1 MRWLGG
7 YRPSRLGEDAVSDR
21 DARAR
26 HMRWLLAGAGVLILL
41 AFAAYGF
48 FMQKASRSLE
58 QQLADNQAESRRA
71 VEELSVARLAL
82 DVERATRLEL
92 ERQLAD
98 INDQLKKRKAELEF
112 LKSRGAETVRQ

>member
-21 DARAR
+21 DARVR
-26 HMRWLLAGAGVLILL
+26 HKRWLLGGIGVLVLFAL
-41 AFAAYGF
+41 AAYGF
-48 FMQKASRSLE
+48 GMQKASRNLE

>member
-1 MRWLGG
+1 MKWLGG
-7 YRPSRLGEDAVSDR
+7 YRPSRLGEDAETDR

-26 HMRWLLAGAGVLILL
+26 HRRWLLAGAGVVALL
-41 AFAAYGF
+41 AFAAYSLS
-48 FMQKASRSLE
+48 MQKVSRSLE

-98 INDQLKKRKAELEF
+98 INDQLKKRKAEVEF
-112 LKSRGAETVRQ
+112 LKSRGADTARQ